1 MAELQSHLVV
11 TMKTALWGV
20 ARFANELFVGL
31 ACADEKILNSA

>member
-1 MAELQSHLVV
+1 MAELQGLLAV
-11 TMKTALWGV
+11 TMRTVLQGA